1 MTFPA
6 APQPPEQQEQTPK
19 GGGEIKR
26 KPTDPNEHPLVQAE
40 QQRIAVFTKRRP
52 PPEGDPDMH
61 RHHDQG
67 EQKRRGREA
76 ANPRPDC
83 AILGWSVIGHD
94 WRSIC
99 TPSKVSDGCQPPATP
114 ASPLGVLA
122 GTRSLDRLVRLTSW
136 VPQEGTNPQASPGKQ
151 LPTRRRT
158 RGFGQDSRMDRI
170 HPVAPHDRNHPV
182 NPVHPVRG
190 KR

>member
-1 MTFPA
+1 
-6 APQPPEQQEQTPK
+6 
-19 GGGEIKR
+19 
-26 KPTDPNEHPLVQAE
+26 LV
-40 QQRIAVFTKRRP
+40 
-52 PPEGDPDMH
+52 
-61 RHHDQG
+61 
-67 EQKRRGREA
+67 RESNA
-76 ANPRPDC
+76 
-83 AILGWSVIGHD
+83 
-94 WRSIC
+94 
-99 TPSKVSDGCQPPATP
+99 KVSDGSQPPATS
-114 ASPLGVLA
+114 ASPLGVPA